1 MALKEVSDQQCA
13 AQGCRIRAH
22 ERGKR
27 PHPARACRALHIWM
41 PVPRDPKRLLVVS
54 CRLVL
59 VEHED
64 GETLTRFASD
74 VTLIERR
81 GAGISG
87 HAIVARDIA
96 GDRNADRCGPS
107 HQSFG

>member
-1 MALKEVSDQQCA
+1 
-13 AQGCRIRAH
+13 
-22 ERGKR
+22 
-27 PHPARACRALHIWM
+27 M

-87 HAIVARDIA
+87 HAMVARDIA